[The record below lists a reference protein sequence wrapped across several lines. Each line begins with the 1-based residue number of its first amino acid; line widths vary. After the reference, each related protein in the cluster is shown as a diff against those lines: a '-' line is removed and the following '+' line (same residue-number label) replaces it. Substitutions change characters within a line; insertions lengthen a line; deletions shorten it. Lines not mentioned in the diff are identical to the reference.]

1 MNICHGSKARKL
13 ATVYTFITEKKF
25 RLRLALFQI
34 WGELTSVCDDY
45 AEPHDLIR
53 RASLPRRGD
62 RALYCGKKEI
72 DHEDC
77 EDDSNR
83 LVLPFRPGRRVSEKA
98 IFVGRDGAYDRG
110 LLPMEKRK
118 EAMTMEA
125 KRYYSEDIH

>member
-1 MNICHGSKARKL
+1 MPRIESQETSNGVHFHRKEFFFFRFRRGSFSFL
-13 ATVYTFITEKKF
+13 
-25 RLRLALFQI
+25 
-34 WGELTSVCDDY
+34 GELTSICDDY

-62 RALYCGKKEI
+62 RALYRGKKKV

-83 LVLPFRPGRRVSEKA
+83 LVLPFSPGRRVNKKT

>member
-1 MNICHGSKARKL
+1 MPRIESQETSNGVHFHHRKKIQTSTGSFSDL
-13 ATVYTFITEKKF
+13 
-25 RLRLALFQI
+25 
-34 WGELTSVCDDY
+34 GELTSVCDDY